1 MFRSRYFKRFNMS
14 KIIIKKVCNT
24 FEIKKS
30 KFVCVICPM
39 SSFEQTLEELKKE
52 HPKGRH
58 FVYAYRYLN
67 DFDQIVENQSDDGE
81 PKGSSGPPVLSVIRG
96 EDLINTAAIIVR
108 YFGGIKLGVGGLI
121 RAYGRSTHLA
131 LEKAN
136 EENLVQP
143 YIKSSLV
150 EYKIEVQDLGK
161 LEHFCKKWNNLMVQK
176 TFCGI
181 RVNLVIEAT
190 QEQHVEITNFITK
203 LNFE

>member
-1 MFRSRYFKRFNMS
+1 MS
-14 KIIIKKVCNT
+14 KIVIKTVSNT

-39 SSFEQTLEELKKE
+39 SFFDHTLEELKNE

-96 EDLINTAAIIVR
+96 EDLINTAVIIVR

-136 EENLVQP
+136 EENLLQP

-150 EYKIEVQDLGK
+150 EYKIEVQNLGK
-161 LEHFCKKWNNLMVQK
+161 LEHFCKKWNNLMIKK

-181 RVNLVIEAT
+181 RVNLNIEAT
-190 QEQHVEITNFITK
+190 LEQHVEITNFITK
-203 LNFE
+203 LNYE